1 MFESLLNLDIFK
13 IFYVILQGK
22 QGIVRHVYQG
32 IVFLCDENEEENG
45 GYVIAKA
52 IMCEKVKLAVSVF
65 SVTGK
70 V

>member
-1 MFESLLNLDIFK
+1 
-13 IFYVILQGK
+13 LQGK
-22 QGIVRHVYQG
+22 QGIVRHIYQG

-65 SVTGK
+65 STTCAYF
-70 V
+70 